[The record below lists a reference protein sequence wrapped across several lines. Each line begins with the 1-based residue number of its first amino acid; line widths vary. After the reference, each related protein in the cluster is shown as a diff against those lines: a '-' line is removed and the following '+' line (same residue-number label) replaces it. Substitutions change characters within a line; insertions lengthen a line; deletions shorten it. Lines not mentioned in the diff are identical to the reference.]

1 MSELWKNGDYV
12 KRYNNVYGITGEQMD
27 RYLAPLNLAP
37 DDRAVEFGCG
47 NGEALARVADIAAA
61 AVGVDISKEQ
71 LENARLKLEGRKNII
86 LVESSFL
93 DCRAKLGGHSF
104 TKGLS
109 RKALH
114 HLTDPEKKIFVEK
127 TAPLFKKDSIFVL
140 EDGIF
145 NFDRALLNEKVPEIV
160 AEAKI
165 YYGEAWPLIE
175 KDFMIT
181 ILEEFVAD
189 YKTWE
194 AAFNHGGFMM
204 TARKAYSMFYGMM
217 VFKKIG

>member
-1 MSELWKNGDYV
+1 MSEVSKNVDYF
-12 KRYNNVYGITGEQMD
+12 KRYNSVNGISAEQLE
-27 RYLAPLNLAP
+27 RYLAPLNLSP

-47 NGEALARVADIAAA
+47 NGDALARVADIAAA
-61 AVGVDISKEQ
+61 ATGVDISKEQ
-71 LENARLKLEGRKNII
+71 LENARLKLAGRKNIL

-93 DCRAKLGGHSF
+93 DCRKKLGGHSF

-127 TAPLFKKDSIFVL
+127 IAPLFKKDSIFVL

-145 NFDRALLNEKVPEIV
+145 NFDRTQLNEKLPQIV

-165 YYGEAWPLIE
+165 YYDAAWPEIE

-181 ILEEFVAD
+181 ILEEFVTD